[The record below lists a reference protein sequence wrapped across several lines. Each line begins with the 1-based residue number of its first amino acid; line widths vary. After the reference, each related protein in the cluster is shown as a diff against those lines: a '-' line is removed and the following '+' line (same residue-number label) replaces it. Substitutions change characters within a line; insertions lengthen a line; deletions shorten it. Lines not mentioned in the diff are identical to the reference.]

1 MLQARPST
9 HRAAVLRGAKTLKF
23 EQIETPT
30 LQPHEVSIAPRATG
44 ICGTDLHYYQN
55 GRNGIYTVKKPLVLG
70 HEASGEI
77 IAVGSSVTDFK
88 VGDRVVF
95 EPQLA
100 CQSCQKC
107 RSGRY
112 NLCKSMRFNGS
123 ASADPPVQGSLQQV
137 LNHPASLV
145 YHLPDKLSFGEG
157 ALVEPLSVALH
168 SVRKGRLDAGQTVL
182 ITGAGAVGLL
192 CARMAKISGAAS
204 VTMVDVDAD
213 RLTFAKEQGLANAT
227 VQIPLNKREGESAGD
242 FIARM
247 AEKVRKEHGE
257 EADLALECTGIES
270 CLNICIGS
278 VGAGAKIVL
287 VGMGAPRQELNL
299 GLALVREIE
308 ILPIW
313 RYTNT
318 FQAAINLIA
327 AGIVDVKP
335 MITHTFD
342 VEKVVDA
349 LEWSLSRPANLIKC
363 VITSK

>member
-1 MLQARPST
+1 MAQAQPST
-9 HRAAVLRGAKTLKF
+9 HRAAVLRGAKALAF
-23 EQIETPT
+23 EQVETPT

-44 ICGTDLHYYQN
+44 LCGTDLHYYQN
-55 GRNGIYTVKKPLVLG
+55 GRNGIYTVKEPLVLG

-77 IAVGSSVTDFK
+77 VAVGSSVTDFK
-88 VGDRVVF
+88 IGDRVVL

-100 CQSCQKC
+100 CQECQKC

-123 ASADPPVQGSLQQV
+123 ASADPPVQGSLQRA

-145 YHLPDKLSFGEG
+145 YHLPDKLSFNEG

-192 CARMAKISGAAS
+192 CARMARISGAMS

-213 RLTFAKEQGLANAT
+213 RLRFAREHGLANAT
-227 VQIPLNKREGESAGD
+227 VQIPFNTQEGESAGD

-247 AEKVRKEHGE
+247 TDNVRNEHAG

-278 VGAGAKIVL
+278 VGAGAKIVV

-318 FQAAINLIA
+318 FQPAIDLIA

-349 LEWSLSRPANLIKC
+349 LEFSLSRPANLIKC
-363 VITSK
+363 VVTSK

>member
-1 MLQARPST
+1 MAQSRPST
-9 HRAAVLRGAKTLKF
+9 HRAALLRGAKTLKF

-107 RSGRY
+107 RSGHY

-123 ASADPPVQGSLQQV
+123 ASADPPAQGSLQEM
-137 LNHPASLV
+137 LNHPASL
-145 YHLPDKLSFGEG
+145 LPDNLSFSEG
-157 ALVEPLSVALH
+157 ALVEPFGRGGLAVRAH
-168 SVRKGRLDAGQTVL
+168 SQDIRGRIGH
-182 ITGAGAVGLL
+182 
-192 CARMAKISGAAS
+192 
-204 VTMVDVDAD
+204 MVDVDAD

-227 VQIPLNKREGESAGD
+227 VQIPFSKQESESVGD
-242 FIARM
+242 FIARV
-247 AEKVRKEHGE
+247 AKNVRKEHGE

-270 CLNICIGS
+270 SLNICIES
-278 VGAGAKIVL
+278 VVAGAKVVL

-318 FQAAINLIA
+318 FQAAIDLIA
-327 AGIVDVKP
+327 VGMVDVKP

-349 LEWSLSRPANLIKC
+349 LDLSLSRPANLIKC
-363 VITSK
+363 VITSSR

>member
-1 MLQARPST
+1 
-9 HRAAVLRGAKTLKF
+9 
-23 EQIETPT
+23 
-30 LQPHEVSIAPRATG
+30 
-44 ICGTDLHYYQN
+44 
-55 GRNGIYTVKKPLVLG
+55 
-70 HEASGEI
+70 
-77 IAVGSSVTDFK
+77 
-88 VGDRVVF
+88 
-95 EPQLA
+95 
-100 CQSCQKC
+100 
-107 RSGRY
+107 
-112 NLCKSMRFNGS
+112 
-123 ASADPPVQGSLQQV
+123 
-137 LNHPASLV
+137 
-145 YHLPDKLSFGEG
+145 
-157 ALVEPLSVALH
+157 
-168 SVRKGRLDAGQTVL
+168 
-182 ITGAGAVGLL
+182 
-192 CARMAKISGAAS
+192 MAKISGAAS

-213 RLTFAKEQGLANAT
+213 RLKFAKEQGLADAI
-227 VQIPLNKREGESAGD
+227 VQIPLSKRDGESVGD

-247 AEKVRKEHGE
+247 AENVRTAHGE

-278 VGAGAKIVL
+278 VTAGAKIVL

-335 MITHTFD
+335 MITHTFE

-349 LEWSLSRPANLIKC
+349 LEFALSRPANLIKC